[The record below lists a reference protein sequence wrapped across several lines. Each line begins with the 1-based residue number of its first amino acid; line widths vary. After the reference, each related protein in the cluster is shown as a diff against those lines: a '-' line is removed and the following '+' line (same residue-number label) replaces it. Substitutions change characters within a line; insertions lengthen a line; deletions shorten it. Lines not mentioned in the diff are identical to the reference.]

1 MLAIVAEPW
10 FYLAAVPA
18 ILFTGIVKGGFGTGA
33 GILAVPLMALTVPPL
48 QAAAIML
55 PILCLMDLVGLW
67 SYRRQWDGR
76 SMMLLLPGALI
87 GIAIGALTAGVIGP
101 DEIRLAVGLI
111 AVVFALDY
119 WSGRQKGREAASHNW
134 TKGAGWGIVS
144 GFTSFLAH
152 AGGPPLAV
160 YLLPLRL
167 DKTIFVGTTVV
178 YFTVV
183 NYVKIVP
190 YAWLGQFSAENLA
203 TALVLS
209 PLAPAG
215 VLAGIWLHKRVDP
228 VNFYRISYI
237 LVFVIGAKLVWDG
250 ALAFLTP

>member
-1 MLAIVAEPW
+1 
-10 FYLAAVPA
+10 
-18 ILFTGIVKGGFGTGA
+18 
-33 GILAVPLMALTVPPL
+33 MALTVPPL

-67 SYRRQWDGR
+67 SYRRHWDGR
-76 SMMLLLPGALI
+76 SMVLLLPGAMA
-87 GIAIGALTAGVIGP
+87 GIAIGALTAGIIGP

-111 AVVFALDY
+111 AVVFAIDY
-119 WSGRQKGREAASHNW
+119 WSGRQKGREPATHNW
-134 TKGAGWGIVS
+134 PKGAGWGMVS

-178 YFTVV
+178 YFAVV

-209 PLAPAG
+209 PLAPMG

-228 VNFYRISYI
+228 VNFYRISYL
-237 LVFVIGAKLVWDG
+237 LVFIIGAKLVWDG
-250 ALAFLTP
+250 AAAFLTP